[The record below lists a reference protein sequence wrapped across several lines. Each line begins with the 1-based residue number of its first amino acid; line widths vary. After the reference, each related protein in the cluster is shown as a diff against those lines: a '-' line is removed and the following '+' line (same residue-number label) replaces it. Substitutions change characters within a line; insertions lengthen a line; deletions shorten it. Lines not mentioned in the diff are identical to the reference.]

1 MSKKRQ
7 HHAYQRGVRMANLW
21 KRLKGR
27 ILRWDQ
33 ICVSKARA
41 HKLPGWVGHIPTTFV
56 TIGVIFFLI
65 AYVLVSLA
73 SVSCVFAM
81 WAITYIVKNIFRPI
95 PVEITNWN
103 DNKKS
108 SFERFSWENEQHK
121 NTYDKQSWHQ
131 ND

>member
-1 MSKKRQ
+1 MSQIRNQ
-7 HHAYQRGVRMANLW
+7 QAYQRGIRITRMW
-21 KRLKGR
+21 KRLKCT
-27 ILRWDQ
+27 ILKWDTN
-33 ICVSKARA
+33 CVTKVRS

-65 AYVLVSLA
+65 AYALVSLA
-73 SVSCVFAM
+73 GVSCVFAM

-95 PVEITNWN
+95 PTEITNWN